1 MEQMRQEFTANVSH
15 ELKTPLTS
23 ISGYAEMIENGM
35 AKQDDVQRF
44 ATIIHKEAG
53 RLLTLISDII
63 QLSAM
68 DESKTIIAKTPVDLL
83 ELAEECADILTLSA
97 QQHQVSLHVQ
107 GKSATVMGNHDLLA
121 ELVYNLCDNA
131 IRYNKPNGSVTIL
144 VQKDRLTVKDTGIG
158 IPAAHQ
164 SRVFERFYRVDKS
177 RSKETGGTGLGLAI
191 VKHIA
196 EQHKA
201 KIDLKSTPE
210 TGTEI
215 TVHFLQE

>member
-144 VQKDRLTVKDTGIG
+144 VQKDRLTVKDKMCIRDSHMSTKISYRLLQGLYICLAFSTSPLLQPG
-158 IPAAHQ
+158 
-164 SRVFERFYRVDKS
+164 RVLWQRPDRN
-177 RSKETGGTGLGLAI
+177 R
-191 VKHIA
+191 
-196 EQHKA
+196 
-201 KIDLKSTPE
+201 
-210 TGTEI
+210 
-215 TVHFLQE
+215 